1 MDEPTCPD
9 QVSIVYPDFALHWA
23 KKLEAS
29 IDSLVPLH
37 GGINNQVFSCSV
49 GAKNSKRFV
58 IKGYAPKG
66 LTDRML
72 AEVQFLRYA
81 QQVAPSYVPKLL
93 AEDEEYRCIVLEY
106 LDGQPY
112 PVGLSPSEQDIMH
125 AGNFFRLLN
134 ADQLLAKDH
143 IKQQAA
149 EGFLRVTE
157 HLENVFVRLNQLSI
171 EHLPIEFRSQA
182 NLLVQNIFQE
192 FEALAD
198 QTKALIDKS
207 QIQDAINS
215 EDYCVS
221 PSDFGFHNAFRS
233 PNGVKFFDFE
243 FAGWDDPAKAVV
255 DFSLQP
261 RMPVAP
267 KLAKLFFQSV
277 VPYGGEQLRTR
288 SAVLGP
294 ILRLKWL
301 CIMLSVLRPDR
312 LLQMKTVTRDSMGE
326 GFVKQRLEE
335 AQAYINK
342 EFSFGIH

>member
-1 MDEPTCPD
+1 MDEPTRPN
-9 QVSIVYPDFALHWA
+9 QASIVYPDFALHWA
-23 KKLEAS
+23 QKLEAS
-29 IDSLVPLH
+29 VDSLIPLH

-49 GAKNSKRFV
+49 GAKSSKRFV
-58 IKGYAPKG
+58 IKGYSARG

-72 AEVQFLRYA
+72 AEIQFLRYA
-81 QQVAPSYVPKLL
+81 QKVAPSYVPKLL
-93 AEDEEYRCIVLEY
+93 AEDEQYRCVVLEY
-106 LDGQPY
+106 IDGQPY
-112 PVGLSPSEQDIMH
+112 PVNQSPSEQDVMH
-125 AGNFFRLLN
+125 AGRFFRLLN
-134 ADQLLAKDH
+134 ADQLLAKEY
-143 IKQQAA
+143 IKQSAA

-157 HLENVFVRLNQLSI
+157 HLENVFGRLNQLSI

-182 NLLVQNIFQE
+182 NVLVQNIFQE
-192 FEALAD
+192 FEVLAD
-198 QTKALIDKS
+198 QTKALIDKG
-207 QIQDAINS
+207 QTQDAINF
-215 EDYCVS
+215 EDCCVS
-221 PSDFGFHNAFRS
+221 PSDFGFHNALRS
-233 PNGVKFFDFE
+233 AGGVKFFDFE

-267 KLAKLFFQSV
+267 SLAKLFFQAV
-277 VPYGGEQLRTR
+277 APYGGEQLSAR

-312 LLQMKTVTRDSMGE
+312 LLQMKAVAQDAMGE

-335 AQAYINK
+335 AQAYIDK